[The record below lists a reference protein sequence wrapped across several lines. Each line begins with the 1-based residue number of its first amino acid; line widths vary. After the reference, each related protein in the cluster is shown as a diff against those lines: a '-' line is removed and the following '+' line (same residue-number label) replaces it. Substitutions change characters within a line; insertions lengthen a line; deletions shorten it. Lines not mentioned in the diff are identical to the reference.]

1 MLIFHFRQFTRARGT
16 GNLLSYLSICPSPD
30 GEPDSEP
37 DGEPADV
44 VISIRPLSIVVI
56 GFSLQSY
63 KKFVRFARKST
74 LIFRW
79 SVVTKP
85 ILLVDRN
92 NFVAIKSRQI

>member
-1 MLIFHFRQFTRARGT
+1 MLIFHFRQFTRARGF

-30 GEPDSEP
+30 GEP

-44 VISIRPLSIVVI
+44 VISIRPLSIVI

-63 KKFVRFARKST
+63 KKFVRFARKNT

-85 ILLVDRN
+85 ILLVDRS